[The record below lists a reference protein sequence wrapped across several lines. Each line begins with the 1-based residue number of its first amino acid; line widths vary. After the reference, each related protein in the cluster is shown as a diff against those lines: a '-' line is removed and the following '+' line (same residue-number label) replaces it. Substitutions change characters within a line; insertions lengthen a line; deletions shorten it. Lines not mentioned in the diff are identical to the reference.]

1 MFSVP
6 NANPIFPGRE
16 RVGDAFYKS
25 LPGFADRELSQREL
39 AEIVERQTGSWTQGG
54 AEPLTVNLSQELE
67 SRMLSSQS
75 ESRDLITVGGVLV
88 GVEYAI
94 AS

>member
-6 NANPIFPGRE
+6 NANPIFPRRRE
-16 RVGDAFYKS
+16 GVGDASYKS
-25 LPGFADRELSQREL
+25 LPGFANRELSQREL
-39 AEIVERQTGSWTQGG
+39 AEIVERQTGWAQGG

-88 GVEYAI
+88 EME
-94 AS
+94 

>member
-39 AEIVERQTGSWTQGG
+39 AEIVERQTGS
-54 AEPLTVNLSQELE
+54 
-67 SRMLSSQS
+67 
-75 ESRDLITVGGVLV
+75 
-88 GVEYAI
+88 
-94 AS
+94 